1 MNKSEFQ
8 RYIHRYEPDEL
19 FYKEMYESKQKGE
32 DKLQEFIAKTG
43 KSEIIKRRLFV
54 PDLPRWV
61 EDGYDKQ
68 FHDMQESTLFFDI
81 SDNVLLTKHYR
92 YTPSFVHKHDFF
104 EVAYVYSG
112 SCVNRFDGVT
122 QMLNAGDMC
131 FIAPNTKHAIEVF
144 DDSIVI
150 NLIIRKSTFEKA
162 FFNMLTQNDILSAF
176 FVHILYSDNYN
187 NYLVF
192 HTGGND
198 IVMNE
203 IEDMVIEQFE
213 KKKYYR
219 RMLVNILSVM
229 FTHLL
234 RLYETNIELAPSSE
248 QNGSQVVEKLKYI
261 QDNFIDV
268 TLSSAAE
275 HFHFSTSYFS
285 KLVKD
290 YTGQNFTKIL
300 QNIKLEKSCRLLAS
314 TNLSIMKICDTVGYA
329 NIEHYNRTFKKQYGI
344 TPSEYRNSVKA

>member
-1 MNKSEFQ
+1 
-8 RYIHRYEPDEL
+8 
-19 FYKEMYESKQKGE
+19 
-32 DKLQEFIAKTG
+32 
-43 KSEIIKRRLFV
+43 
-54 PDLPRWV
+54 
-61 EDGYDKQ
+61 
-68 FHDMQESTLFFDI
+68 
-81 SDNVLLTKHYR
+81 
-92 YTPSFVHKHDFF
+92 
-104 EVAYVYSG
+104 
-112 SCVNRFDGVT
+112 VNRFDSVT
-122 QMLNAGDMC
+122 QMLTAGDMC

-162 FFNMLTQNDILSAF
+162 FFNMLTENDILSAF

-198 IVMNE
+198 IVMGE

-219 RMLVNILSVM
+219 RMLVNMLSVM

-234 RLYETNIELAPSSE
+234 RLYETDIELAPSSE
-248 QNGSQVVEKLKYI
+248 QNGSQVVEILKYI

-314 TNLSIMKICDTVGYA
+314 TDLSIMKICDTVGYA